1 MSSELFC
8 TILTTRVYT
17 VQGFITNFRF
27 SYKLTNIAGEQMA
40 EFISR
45 VFFLINFFFFI
56 CPGRGAHLYVD
67 PIVGPLSCTVRKFNW
82 WRYCLALCDI
92 MFDHFHLFD
101 ETLQHIELC
110 NSVISHIQGNTYNTN
125 AWKRNIR
132 LNTFA
137 TLLQDPLQEFNV
149 SLHQIKPICK
159 IFLEMNFQIRS
170 IVSLH

>member
-45 VFFLINFFFFI
+45 VFFLINIFFFYLPRQRSTSI
-56 CPGRGAHLYVD
+56 RRSNS
-67 PIVGPLSCTVRKFNW
+67 GPLSCTVRKFNW

-92 MFDHFHLFD
+92 MFDHFPLFD
-101 ETLQHIELC
+101 ETLRHIELC

-149 SLHQIKPICK
+149 SLHQIKPIWQ
-159 IFLEMNFQIRS
+159 NFSEDQ
-170 IVSLH
+170 LLD